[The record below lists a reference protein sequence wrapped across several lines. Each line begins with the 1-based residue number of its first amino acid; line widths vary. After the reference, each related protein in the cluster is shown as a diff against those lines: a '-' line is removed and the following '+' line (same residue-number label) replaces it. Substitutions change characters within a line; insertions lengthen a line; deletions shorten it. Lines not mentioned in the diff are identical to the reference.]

1 MATDCET
8 FSLKAREIFA
18 KLQRIFKPSPFGVPQ
33 WREEGVVVDN
43 GEFDLRKSADR
54 QKLIDTTVN
63 TLGSFVE
70 VTALSYLRKN
80 GTLNGFEVD
89 HFGMMIKDKV
99 ALLLILRE
107 LDFQIETGDFA
118 DA

>member
-1 MATDCET
+1 MSTDCET
-8 FSLKAREIFA
+8 LSPKAREIFG
-18 KLQRIFKPSPFGVPQ
+18 KLQPFFKPDPWDNPQ
-33 WREEGVVVDN
+33 WREDGMVRDN
-43 GEFDLRKSADR
+43 GELDLKKSADR
-54 QKLIDTTVN
+54 QKLIDRVVN

-70 VTALSYLRKN
+70 TTASGYHRRN
-80 GTLNGFEVD
+80 GTLNGFEID
-89 HFGMMIKDKV
+89 HFGPMIKDKV